1 MTATVNGKGLSR
13 FGLAAA
19 LGLLV
24 GLGAAGSA
32 EAQKKPAKKAASSG
46 PAATPPLTKRPIRM
60 YPKSLAW
67 GMSHKQVALAY
78 DKVIDGEFEARYR
91 RVSPG
96 VQMQA
101 LDAEVLEAKNV
112 FRRSRID
119 FGKTPTGLDGT
130 PLRGEYTY
138 LNKESLL
145 NYGRQ
150 DKQRYFFFIQ
160 DKLWKIVDEHKL
172 GAKSPFGK
180 TFEEAVVNIAKG
192 LGPGRVIPPDPDK
205 GRYVTE
211 VDWKDQTTH
220 LRAVERGDTSF
231 ALIFE
236 DNATAS
242 NIAALR
248 TNKPK
253 DESTVDPV
261 VAAATRKNEPA
272 PPPPEEP
279 KGKAKPKK

>member
-1 MTATVNGKGLSR
+1 MTASVNARRLSR

-24 GLGAAGSA
+24 GLGAATEA
-32 EAQKKPAKKAASSG
+32 EAQKKPAKKADAG
-46 PAATPPLTKRPIRM
+46 PAATPAATKRPIRIF
-60 YPKSLAW
+60 PKSLAW
-67 GMSHKQVALAY
+67 GMNHKDVAKAY
-78 DKVIDGEFEARYR
+78 DKVIDDEFKPRYK

-119 FGKTPTGLDGT
+119 FGKTPTGLDAT
-130 PLRGEYTY
+130 PLRPEYTY
-138 LNKESLL
+138 QNKESLL
-145 NYGRQ
+145 NYAREG
-150 DKQRYFFFIQ
+150 KQRYFFFIQ
-160 DKLWKIVDEHKL
+160 DRLWKIVDEHQL
-172 GAKSPFGK
+172 GPKSPFGK
-180 TFEEAVVNIAKG
+180 SFEEAVVAISKG

-211 VDWKDQTTH
+211 VDWQDQTTH
-220 LRAVERGDTSF
+220 LRAVERGETSF

-236 DNATAS
+236 DAATAS
-242 NIAALR
+242 NIANLR

-272 PPPPEEP
+272 PPPEES
-279 KGKAKPKK
+279 KDKAKPKK